1 MLGNF
6 EEQVLLKITD
16 PVVLNKH
23 ATITVPMHYKA
34 FLSVDNKVL
43 CRVNPCSDAKVKDLI
58 DGKVFKENL
67 GNQVS
72 VILVSSNTSSMMAG
86 WGFGNIQVNN
96 ERLKEAYRAG
106 ANGKFS
112 VDIIDPIALMRAFPG
127 STTITLEQVRSVV
140 STLFHSTGTPLLAKY
155 FANTNISVFE
165 ISSCIQE
172 FRDKFYEAV
181 KNEEMFAKL
190 GLKLTVL
197 SVNGIH
203 VNEDDLELIRERING

>member
-6 EEQVLLKITD
+6 EEQVLLKITE

>member
-6 EEQVLLKITD
+6 EEQVLLKITE

-203 VNEDDLELIRERING
+203 VNEDDLEMIRERING

>member
-6 EEQVLLKITD
+6 EEQVLLKITE
-16 PVVLNKH
+16 PIVLNKH

>member
-1 MLGNF
+1 MFGAF
-6 EEQVLLKITD
+6 EEQVLVKITE
-16 PVVLNKH
+16 PVILDRH

-34 FLSVDNKVL
+34 YLVVDNKVL
-43 CRVNPCSDAKVKDLI
+43 CRVNPCSDARVKDLI
-58 DGKVFKENL
+58 DGREYRDNA
-67 GNQVS
+67 GNYVN

-203 VNEDDLELIRERING
+203 VNEDDLEMIRERING